1 MSTQELTN
9 KFVPTNYLQTLL
21 QPTVELDSKPAAPH
35 SFSATDVLPSGS
47 LLSINPPNLG
57 QDQYMQLSENN
68 YLHSNIGNKR
78 DLSYIQ
84 QCWVYYQTANRGHI
98 PTLIVRSKKGQKVV
112 KIVDWVTYVLYHCK
126 KIDNLPIGKPS
137 NTNVSTK
144 TAVNNFN
151 NFLEQCCSRSFATG
165 FILCS
170 SLFVRR

>member
-84 QCWVYYQTANRGHI
+84 QRWVYYQAANRGHVT
-98 PTLIVRSKKGQKVV
+98 TLIV
-112 KIVDWVTYVLYHCK
+112 
-126 KIDNLPIGKPS
+126 
-137 NTNVSTK
+137 
-144 TAVNNFN
+144 
-151 NFLEQCCSRSFATG
+151 
-165 FILCS
+165 
-170 SLFVRR
+170 